1 MRNVISPN
9 SAISYANQN
18 VVFILW
24 LYNSSHYSLLEESF
38 VDALGSLESEREM
51 KKWIKDILLKMH
63 PRSVCP
69 VILSDLT
76 FDIFSE
82 YLASKKLS
90 RQHSGN
96 ASNTLSASSYDS
108 YRSALM
114 HLYRMSKY
122 DMDESFATDLKQFM
136 TGMKRTVSLNCCFLL
151 HLQITNIFRT
161 QM

>member
-1 MRNVISPN
+1 MRNVISPK

-24 LYNSSHYSLLEESF
+24 LYNSPHRSLLEESL
-38 VDALGSLESEREM
+38 VEAHGSVEGDREM

-69 VILSDLT
+69 VVLSYCT
-76 FDIFSE
+76 FDIFRE

-90 RQHSGN
+90 RQHIGN
-96 ASNTLSASSYDS
+96 ASNTVSASSYDS

-122 DMDESFATDLKQFM
+122 DMDSHFATDLSQFM
-136 TGMKRTVSLNCCFLL
+136 TGMKCTVSFICVFVTSAN
-151 HLQITNIFRT
+151 N
-161 QM
+161 

>member
-24 LYNSSHYSLLEESF
+24 LYNSSHHSLLEESF
-38 VDALGSLESEREM
+38 IEALGSLESEREM
-51 KKWIKDILLKMH
+51 KKWIKDILMKMH

-69 VILSDLT
+69 VILSHLT

-90 RQHSGN
+90 RHHSGN

-108 YRSALM
+108 NRSALM

>member
-1 MRNVISPN
+1 MRNEISPK

-24 LYNSSHYSLLEESF
+24 LYNTPHRSLLEESF
-38 VDALGSLESEREM
+38 VDAPGSLENDREM
-51 KKWIKDILLKMH
+51 KKWIKDILLTMH

-69 VILSDLT
+69 VILSKLT

-90 RQHSGN
+90 RQHIGN
-96 ASNTLSASSYDS
+96 ASNALSASSYGN
-108 YRSALM
+108 YWSALM

-122 DMDESFATDLKQFM
+122 DMDSHFATDLSQFI
-136 TGMKRTVSLNCCFLL
+136 TGMKHMCFC
-151 HLQITNIFRT
+151 NFCK
-161 QM
+161 

>member
-9 SAISYANQN
+9 STISYANQN

-24 LYNSSHYSLLEESF
+24 LYNSSHHSLLEESF

-151 HLQITNIFRT
+151 HLQITNMFRT